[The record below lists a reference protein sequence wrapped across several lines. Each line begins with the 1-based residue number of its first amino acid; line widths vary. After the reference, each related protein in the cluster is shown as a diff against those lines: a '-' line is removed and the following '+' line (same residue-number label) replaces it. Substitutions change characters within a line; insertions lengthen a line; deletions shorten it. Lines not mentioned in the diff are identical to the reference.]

1 MPLKQAE
8 TITPR
13 NNLTNDGQ
21 ALRRETPK
29 YVRDTEEHGA
39 GQYPPMFRAGTLH
52 GKGAE
57 ETLRRPVCLGAS
69 CEPVLKCTRS
79 KGSRTGG
86 APAEKH
92 GGPIQ
97 TPFSKRPA
105 RNVHVAETAGRARKG
120 GRRGEAPRAFCGAAR
135 FPGTRTRVRVDSHV

>member
-8 TITPR
+8 TTTPR

-57 ETLRRPVCLGAS
+57 ETLRRPAS
-69 CEPVLKCTRS
+69 QFSSAHEVKAHEEVGLLRKST
-79 KGSRTGG
+79 
-86 APAEKH
+86 APH
-92 GGPIQ
+92 SN
-97 TPFSKRPA
+97 TVF
-105 RNVHVAETAGRARKG
+105 
-120 GRRGEAPRAFCGAAR
+120 
-135 FPGTRTRVRVDSHV
+135 